1 MRKEKIRFI
10 FAGAGIAL
18 GIALLVAFDD
28 KAVQLGGV
36 IVLFLSVLIAVLP
49 V

>member
-1 MRKEKIRFI
+1 MRKEKIRI
-10 FAGAGIAL
+10 VFAGAGIIL
-18 GIALLVAFDD
+18 GICILVIFDD
-28 KAVQLGGV
+28 KTAQLGGV